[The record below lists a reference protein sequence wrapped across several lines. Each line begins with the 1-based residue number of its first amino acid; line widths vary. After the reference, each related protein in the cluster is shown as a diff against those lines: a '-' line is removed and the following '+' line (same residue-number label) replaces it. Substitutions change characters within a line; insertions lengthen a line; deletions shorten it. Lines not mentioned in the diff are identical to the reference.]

1 MTKLGNIHFRHPL
14 ENKRSSTDYIYYGE
28 KEGNVY
34 KVNPEELY
42 INTETST
49 SYAILNEG
57 ILNSSL
63 DNFIKIEYGTSL
75 DSLTTLNTSSY
86 EVNPKTAVIKF
97 SSLPSGSNLHFWATY
112 KGVGS
117 IVWAEDVVS
126 LQQATSVIDTETL
139 YKDGSVVMTGN
150 LNLGNYNINNVNNI
164 NVNGTV
170 DGVDVSSHNHSGG
183 QGGLI
188 ETNSIVNSAITTSKI
203 ADGAVTND
211 KISNV
216 DGSKIN
222 NTSINFNKFT
232 NSALTEIFGTIY
244 PVGALYITVNNNVP
258 ALFPGTWEKV
268 SSGRVL
274 QGADSSHAAGSTI
287 EAGLPNIKGTLYNIP
302 VEDQRP
308 YTGDGCLFA
317 PSYND
322 GDSPENAQAHITK
335 PRRTITFNA
344 ASGEVHMNNNTESY
358 RNDVYGKNDTVQP
371 PAYVVNIFKRV
382 Q

>member
-75 DSLTTLNTSSY
+75 DSLTTLSTSSY
-86 EVNPKTAVIKF
+86 TINPETAVITF

-203 ADGAVTND
+203 ADGAVNND
-211 KISNV
+211 KIDSVN
-216 DGSKIN
+216 GSKIN
-222 NTSINFNKFT
+222 GNSITYDKLSIT
-232 NSALTEIFGTIY
+232 AINSITVAVLSSLY
-244 PVGALYITVNNNVP
+244 PIGSIYITTADTCPIATLGV
-258 ALFPGTWEKV
+258 GTWTKV
-268 SSGRVL
+268 SNGRVL
-274 QGADSSHAAGSTI
+274 QGADNDHAAGSTI
-287 EAGLPNIKGTLYNIP
+287 EAGLPNI
-302 VEDQRP
+302 
-308 YTGDGCLFA
+308 TGSPILGESTGSWSKMPPINGAIYRASTGSKYAGAADA
-317 PSYND
+317 DND
-322 GDSPENAQAHITK
+322 YLAFD
-335 PRRTITFNA
+335 
-344 ASGEVHMNNNTESY
+344 ASRSNSI
-358 RNDVYGKNDTVQP
+358 YGNSSTVQP
-371 PAYVVNIFKRV
+371 PAYVVNIFRRV